1 MLYSELEDYAI
12 GLLALV
18 RRVVSIN
25 YDETTKDIKVTE
37 RSTLDMP
44 KEYVYVEE
52 TEEGVA
58 GSGTFELRD
67 RHNKKIG
74 GN

>member
-52 TEEGVA
+52 TEEGVVGA
-58 GSGTFELRD
+58 GTFELYD

>member
-25 YDETTKDIKVTE
+25 YDETTKVKLKNTAISECNKDAE
-37 RSTLDMP
+37 LD
-44 KEYVYVEE
+44 Y
-52 TEEGVA
+52 
-58 GSGTFELRD
+58 ELYNLSLYMRV
-67 RHNKKIG
+67 
-74 GN
+74 

>member
-25 YDETTKDIKVTE
+25 YDETTKVKLKNTAISEYDKDAE
-37 RSTLDMP
+37 LD
-44 KEYVYVEE
+44 Y
-52 TEEGVA
+52 
-58 GSGTFELRD
+58 ELCNLSLYM
-67 RHNKKIG
+67 HV
-74 GN
+74 